1 MRIVPRSPWRPLCKT
16 CETRRGWPENGRT
29 TPTKVC
35 SGEAGWTARLLD
47 SNEPYVDEQRL
58 REEDRLDNGDWSRQ
72 HPSHFH
78 SGPGSRV
85 VAERAVLDVRRISRV
100 SARVLRRRG
109 SWK

>member
-1 MRIVPRSPWRPLCKT
+1 MANPCARRVKRRSWA
-16 CETRRGWPENGRT
+16 PENGRT

-47 SNEPYVDEQRL
+47 ANEPYVDEQRL

-78 SGPGSRV
+78 SGPGSRG

-109 SWK
+109 SWKIGPANR